1 MNLEIIILNK
11 FKIKLSKILQV
22 KDDYQQLL

>member
-1 MNLEIIILNK
+1 MILEIIILNK